1 MQFFTIGFAAENGEE
16 CFSCTGPY
24 LDVARVLISFLMII
38 VLPDCCKQHGRER
51 CRGVSAERHE
61 VLRMFFDELARL
73 DRAPCSAII
82 EFHARLR

>member
-38 VLPDCCKQHGRER
+38 VLPDLLQAAWDRAQPGRE
-51 CRGVSAERHE
+51 AAAQNEL
-61 VLRMFFDELARL
+61 LRAFQPCPPSGKPGIEPTPPN
-73 DRAPCSAII
+73 DRV
-82 EFHARLR
+82 

>member
-38 VLPDCCKQHGRER
+38 VLPDLLQAAWDRAQPGRE
-51 CRGVSAERHE
+51 CAERNE
-61 VLRMFFDELARL
+61 AMRMFFDELARL
-73 DRAPCSAII
+73 DRAPRSAVID
-82 EFHARLR
+82 HAHPR